1 MRFAFGAGGTGG
13 HVVPALA
20 LAKELRKHGHD
31 CLFIGNKDGIED
43 RLSKNEGYPFHA
55 IRVRKLYRSLSL
67 SNLAFPYYLVESV
80 MQCKRILKEEKIDA
94 VIGTGGF
101 VSGPVIIAAILC
113 KVPCFLHESN
123 SYPGLVTR
131 KIASK
136 LRRLY
141 ISFEDTR
148 GFINKAD
155 MKNLGIP
162 IQEKTLS
169 EGFSLSEFGLEDE
182 RKTLLITGGSQ
193 GSLAINQAVAGALDE
208 LLEEGWQILWQTGK
222 NSFSEFSERFKD
234 RKGLYMFDFTMQ
246 MNEMMGK
253 ADLAIT
259 RAGAITT
266 AELERAKLP
275 AIMIPLPTAAANHQY
290 YNALA
295 QEKKQAAILLLQSK
309 LTPNFLLAQIRS
321 ADLLALKLAL
331 EKLPANKA
339 AQNIV
344 QDILDTFK
352 GD

>member
-20 LAKELRKHGHD
+20 LAKELQKHGHD
-31 CLFIGNKDGIED
+31 CIFIGNKDGIED
-43 RLSKNEGYPFHA
+43 RLSKNEGYPFHT
-55 IRVRKLYRSLSL
+55 IRVRKLYRKLSL
-67 SNLAFPYYLVESV
+67 SNLAFPYFLAESV
-80 MQCKRILKEEKIDA
+80 IHCKKILREEKIDA

-113 KVPCFLHESN
+113 KIPCFLHESN

-148 GFINKAD
+148 TFIKKAD

-162 IQEKTLS
+162 IQEKALAKD
-169 EGFSLSEFGLEDE
+169 FSLSELGLEDD

-193 GSLAINQAVAGALDE
+193 GSLAINEALAGALDE
-208 LLEEGWQILWQTGK
+208 LLEEGWQILWQTGR
-222 NSFSEFSERFKD
+222 NSYSEFSERFKG
-234 RKGLYMFDFTMQ
+234 KEGLYMFDFTMQ
-246 MNEMMGK
+246 MNEMMSR

-295 QEKKQAAILLLQSK
+295 QEKKQAAILLPQSE

-321 ADLLALKLAL
+321 ADLLALKHAL
-331 EKLPANKA
+331 DKLPENNA
-339 AQNIV
+339 AENIT
-344 QDILDTFK
+344 QDILDTFE
-352 GD
+352 GE